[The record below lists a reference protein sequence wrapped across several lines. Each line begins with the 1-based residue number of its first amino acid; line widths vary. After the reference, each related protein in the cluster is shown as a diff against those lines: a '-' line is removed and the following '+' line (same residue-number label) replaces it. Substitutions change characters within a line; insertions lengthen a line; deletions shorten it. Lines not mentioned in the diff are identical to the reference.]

1 VRLGRHELCS
11 WVGRVNVVIRK
22 AQGFALIDLVFVCG
36 IIGLLS
42 SIAVPRMLLA
52 QQAAG
57 ASSAIGSLRTIGS
70 AELTYALTCG
80 SGFYAPNLT
89 TLGTP
94 PPGSNDAFIAPTLS
108 LGNTVVRSGY
118 LFQLDGVPY
127 AGAPAAC
134 NGSTETAQGFRAAA
148 DPIGIGN
155 TRFFANNA
163 GGSIYEH
170 TVTLFA
176 DMPELGEPIDGRVL
190 R

>member
-1 VRLGRHELCS
+1 VKL
-11 WVGRVNVVIRK
+11 VVTRK

-42 SIAVPRMLLA
+42 SIALPRMLLA

-70 AELTYALTCG
+70 AELTFALTCG
-80 SGFYAPNLT
+80 SGFYAPDLL

-108 LGNTVVRSGY
+108 VGATVIRSGY
-118 LFQLDGVPY
+118 LFQLEGLPIP
-127 AGAPAAC
+127 GSPAPC
-134 NGSTETAQGFRAAA
+134 NGVNSDTTAQGFRAGA
-148 DPIGIGN
+148 DPVGAGN
-155 TRFFANNA
+155 ARFFAINA
-163 GGSIYEH
+163 NGSIFEH
-170 TVTLFA
+170 TAALFV
-176 DMPELGEPIDGRVL
+176 DMPELGEPPVGRVL

>member
-1 VRLGRHELCS
+1 M
-11 WVGRVNVVIRK
+11 VIRK

-42 SIAVPRMLLA
+42 SIALPRMLLA

-70 AELTYALTCG
+70 AELTFALTCG

-108 LGNTVVRSGY
+108 VGDTVVRSGY
-118 LFQLDGVPY
+118 LFQLDGVPF
-127 AGAPAAC
+127 AGSPTSCNGAPE
-134 NGSTETAQGFRAAA
+134 GAQGFRAAA
-148 DPIGIGN
+148 DPVGVGN
-155 TRFFANNA
+155 ARFFAINA

-170 TVTLFA
+170 TASLFA
-176 DMPELGEPIDGRVL
+176 DMPELGEPTDGRVL

>member
-1 VRLGRHELCS
+1 M
-11 WVGRVNVVIRK
+11 VIRK

-70 AELTYALTCG
+70 AELTFALTCG

-89 TLGTP
+89 ALGTP

-108 LGNTVVRSGY
+108 AGNTVIRSGY
-118 LFQLDGVPY
+118 LFQLEGVPY
-127 AGAPAAC
+127 PGSPGAC
-134 NGSTETAQGFRAAA
+134 NGLASGETAQGFRAGA
-148 DPIGIGN
+148 DPIGVGN
-155 TRFFANNA
+155 MRFFAINA
-163 GGSIYEH
+163 NGSIYEH
-170 TVTLFA
+170 NVGLFP
-176 DMPELGEPIDGRVL
+176 DMPELGEPPVGQVL